1 MENRCFC
8 FTFSILD
15 DPAQYGIRYLS
26 AAVDTAC
33 RPVLHNADIR
43 MPWDEAMGRFGSDK
57 PDTRFGLEIQ
67 DVTEVF
73 KGTEFKPFAAVLEAV
88 THRCCMAE
96 KSNRYL
102 AGGDTAS
109 ICKGG
114 ELNEGHIKTAVEICT
129 GHLYSAWSS
138 ADWRRLCDGR
148 FQDGE
153 PADGRA

>member
-26 AAVDTAC
+26 AVVDTAC
-33 RPVLHNADIR
+33 RPVLHNADICLLPCR
-43 MPWDEAMGRFGSDK
+43 CFVESDTDCK
-57 PDTRFGLEIQ
+57 SKCRCSCCSAWLYVSF
-67 DVTEVF
+67 F
-73 KGTEFKPFAAVLEAV
+73 RSFAAVLEAV

-102 AGGDTAS
+102 AGGNTAS

-138 ADWRRLCDGR
+138 ADRRRLCDGR

-153 PADGRA
+153 PADDRA